1 MTFRRYIQI
10 TVLAIAGNI
19 YLPVSGQENLLREFD
34 AFINKENKTFD
45 NRIKQMNKEFA
56 DYLER
61 EWIGFPTYTNQ
72 PLSIDPDTF
81 FIKKEET
88 KNRKE
93 EIDIPLEKNND
104 IRSEAGQLII
114 SFFGKS
120 LSFPFTPSLIIPV
133 NNAGEKAVSNAWRK
147 ASEMDYTPLLS
158 MLLHYKKELR
168 LNDWG
173 YLQLVQQTAET
184 IYARHNNPNGAVF
197 LTTYLLN
204 QSSFAARMG
213 RIDNRLALLVE
224 INETIYNVPQLKND
238 RQTLS
243 IFTGQP
249 LPGNA
254 TVFTYKESLR
264 FATERISMHIS
275 ELPLLDGKC
284 RSAVLPHTWQ
294 DQPVTVKVD
303 KALIGF
309 LSTIPQT
316 EFTVYARSGTSEQ
329 VKDLCGYL
337 KKYIENKSETEA
349 VSLLLDFVQHT
360 FDYQADVGQF
370 GYEKVFFP
378 DEMLYYPYNDCEDR
392 AIFFCRLVRLLLN
405 LPVALVDYPN
415 HIAAA
420 VCFSKPTGGTLFRQ
434 NGKEY
439 TLCDPT
445 YINAKIGECM
455 QQFIGIKA
463 KLIIL

>member
-224 INETIYNVPQLKND
+224 INETIYNVPQLKNG

-264 FATERISMHIS
+264 FATERISMHIP
-275 ELPLLDGKC
+275 ELPLLDGKTKKIDISMY
-284 RSAVLPHTWQ
+284 RSLYPINLSDSCEDISVDTSGKKLLIKDKNDVL
-294 DQPVTVKVD
+294 
-303 KALIGF
+303 LNISF
-309 LSTIPQT
+309 EELQT
-316 EFTVYARSGTSEQ
+316 
-329 VKDLCGYL
+329 
-337 KKYIENKSETEA
+337 
-349 VSLLLDFVQHT
+349 SLLQKSGLTKNSTKKRFLQQENTLTNYETDSLYISFRRII
-360 FDYQADVGQF
+360 FDMKTDLTISDLQ
-370 GYEKVFFP
+370 
-378 DEMLYYPYNDCEDR
+378 
-392 AIFFCRLVRLLLN
+392 I
-405 LPVALVDYPN
+405 DY
-415 HIAAA
+415 
-420 VCFSKPTGGTLFRQ
+420 
-434 NGKEY
+434 
-439 TLCDPT
+439 
-445 YINAKIGECM
+445 
-455 QQFIGIKA
+455 
-463 KLIIL
+463 ILRK

>member
-316 EFTVYARSGTSEQ
+316 EFTVYARSAGVFIVGQ
-329 VKDLCGYL
+329 QL
-337 KKYIENKSETEA
+337 IRQQF
-349 VSLLLDFVQHT
+349 SLPQPVGSIRFALSLQDPKALHGLRHLQQRLFAGEVLGLVLGKT
-360 FDYQADVGQF
+360 QADLRGVG
-370 GYEKVFFP
+370 
-378 DEMLYYPYNDCEDR
+378 D
-392 AIFFCRLVRLLLN
+392 VRH
-405 LPVALVDYPN
+405 LPGSALG
-415 HIAAA
+415 AA
-420 VCFSKPTGGTLFRQ
+420 VVLQGLRHLPARCGTVTLFPFAR
-434 NGKEY
+434 
-439 TLCDPT
+439 P
-445 YINAKIGECM
+445 
-455 QQFIGIKA
+455 
-463 KLIIL
+463 